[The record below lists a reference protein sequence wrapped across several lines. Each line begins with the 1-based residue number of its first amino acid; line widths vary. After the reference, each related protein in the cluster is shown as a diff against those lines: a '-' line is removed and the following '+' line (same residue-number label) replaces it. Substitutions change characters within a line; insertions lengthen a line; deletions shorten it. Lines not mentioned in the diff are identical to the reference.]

1 MIPKLKTQRTWTTL
15 SWILKFKSASASLS
29 LVPRV
34 RNRMVRSASSQL
46 SLIATIGSAGLSGAA
61 LAQSMPAYQIAQ
73 DVHACHSRETMEHF
87 IKIEGTGNRA
97 AKLRADFLR
106 RPLIRGE
113 CHILPAGIEVY
124 IDEGSQASATLVCVR
139 PVKQPE
145 CIWTTPNALGR

>member
-1 MIPKLKTQRTWTTL
+1 
-15 SWILKFKSASASLS
+15 
-29 LVPRV
+29 
-34 RNRMVRSASSQL
+34 MVRSASSQL

-61 LAQSMPAYQIAQ
+61 LAQSMPSYQIAQ
-73 DVHACHSRETMEHF
+73 EVHACRSRETMERF

-124 IDEGSQASATLVCVR
+124 IDEGSQASSTLVCVR
-139 PVKQPE
+139 PVKQTE